1 MAVPRNRR
9 EAAPARPAALAQPE
23 PSSPGIERA
32 GGGDPTEQRKLADG
46 LRQREAIMAR
56 AQELA
61 GMGHWTWTPQGADR
75 S

>member
-9 EAAPARPAALAQPE
+9 EAAPAHTVALAQPE
-23 PSSPGIERA
+23 QPSPGTERS